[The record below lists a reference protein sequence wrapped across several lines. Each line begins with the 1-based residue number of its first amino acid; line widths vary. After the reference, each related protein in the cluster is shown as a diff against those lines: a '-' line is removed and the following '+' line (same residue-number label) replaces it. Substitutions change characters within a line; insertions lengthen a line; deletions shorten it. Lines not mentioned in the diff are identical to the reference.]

1 MLWTIWRTWY
11 SIKHGCQMTIGLFSR
26 ATEARTHDHIGQIW
40 HGPKCSMVSAIKAL
54 PKKMGKIGVFE
65 LHLDFGL
72 RTFSWNDD
80 LKLKH
85 FLDSCS
91 LFWRFCG
98 DFAAIL
104 RRFCGHF
111 TQSYGWI
118 HAKTFR
124 NVFTDFIQKNE
135 KILQKKA
142 KKKKKEWLV
151 RPLSDSNPRRWLGRS
166 YCLPRLASC
175 PDALAGYA
183 TKSLEINSG
192 FLPSYSLVKIL
203 ANRKAVTFTFQ
214 PKKYKFQFYP

>member
-11 SIKHGCQMTIGLFSR
+11 GIKHGCQMTIGLFSR

-98 DFAAIL
+98 DFAAISRNHMGEYTQKRSETFSRTL
-104 RRFCGHF
+104 YKKMRKFC
-111 TQSYGWI
+111 
-118 HAKTFR
+118 
-124 NVFTDFIQKNE
+124 
-135 KILQKKA
+135 KKKQ

-192 FLPSYSLVKIL
+192 FLPSYSLVQIL
-203 ANRKAVTFTFQ
+203 ANRKAVNFTFQ
-214 PKKYKFQFYP
+214 PKKYKFQIYP